1 MFAKKSIKKTLIL
14 LVAVL
19 ACTIMVFSACNPT
32 GKFTP
37 VTKPE
42 SATAEGNGGIAV
54 RYGDYI
60 YYVNGYQSSYSSSNS
75 YNSDIRT
82 GSIVRIKI
90 ADLEKIININVQ
102 DSTSSK
108 LTDAITKVVAGKPE
122 EITNEALRNVVDG
135 IGGAE
140 TVVPNFYYTGN
151 TSNTSLNGIY
161 IFNDRIYITTPN
173 NELDANGNIL
183 NSQLV
188 LASYDLGG
196 GDMQRHFVFDTN
208 SPVLKLSQIGDK
220 VCATYVLDSKLC
232 TFTLTNSVVKES
244 TVICEDI
251 TSSQFSGDYV
261 YFLDKD
267 GSICQYEI
275 GKTEHSVLVKNEV
288 EEGHEGHSHANSYT
302 IKSVNN
308 EYVYYT
314 ASQDTISKLYFAT
327 SEKNGVALYTIPSSF
342 FGWGEKVVYT
352 AQPEEA
358 PVSMYGIWCASGD
371 GSDKT
376 QVLDPSQYGSA
387 ITLNK
392 LEGDTLYYTTNSV
405 SYKLD
410 LSAENAQPVA
420 YAYSLS
426 TSATGWS
433 VPDVLSFDFGGKT
446 ITYVF
451 SLSSGS
457 VSVVKFNPTTKNN
470 YIPGTTK
477 SSSTTIT
484 LTVVESTNKD

>member
-1 MFAKKSIKKTLIL
+1 MYAKTSIKKTLLL
-14 LVAVL
+14 LVTLL
-19 ACTIMVFSACNPT
+19 ACAILVFSACTPSN
-32 GKFTP
+32 KFTP
-37 VTKPE
+37 VAKPE
-42 SATAEGNGGIAV
+42 TAEAEGNGGIAV
-54 RYGDYI
+54 RYGEYI
-60 YYVNGYQSSYSSSNS
+60 YYVNGYQSSYSSANG
-75 YNSDIRT
+75 YTSDIRT

-90 ADLEKIININVQ
+90 VDLEKIIRINVQ
-102 DSTSSK
+102 DATSSK

-122 EITNEALRNVVDG
+122 EITNESLQQVVAG

-140 TVVPNFYYTGN
+140 TVVPNYYYTGN
-151 TSNTSLNGIY
+151 TSNTALNGIY

-196 GDMQRHFVFDTN
+196 GNMQRHFVFDTN
-208 SPVLKLSQIGDK
+208 SPVLKLSQIDGK

-232 TFTLTNSVVKES
+232 TVTLTDKVVLES

-251 TSSQFSGDYV
+251 SSAQFTDDYV
-261 YFLDKD
+261 YFLDED
-267 GSICQYEI
+267 GSICQYVI
-275 GKTEHSVLVKNEV
+275 GSEKHSVIVKNEV

-302 IKSVNN
+302 IKSVNGG
-308 EYVYYT
+308 YVYYT
-314 ASQDTISKLYFAT
+314 ASQDTNAKLYFAT
-327 SEKNGVALYTIPSSF
+327 AEKNGVALNAVPTSF

-352 AQPEEA
+352 AQPEEQS
-358 PVSMYGIWCASGD
+358 VSMYGIWVTSGD

-376 QVLDPSQYGSA
+376 IVLDPAQNGNS

-392 LEGDTLYYTTNSV
+392 LEGDVLYYTTNSV
-405 SYKLD
+405 SYKINL
-410 LSAENAQPVA
+410 AETNPQPEA

-433 VPDVLSFDFGGKT
+433 VPDVLSFKYNNET

-451 SLSSGS
+451 TLSSGS
-457 VSVVKFNPTTKNN
+457 VSVVRFNAATKNN
-470 YIPGTTK
+470 YIPNSTK

-484 LTVVESTNKD
+484 LTVVESSND